1 VKILEERG
9 APAEAIHAMR
19 GIMSS
24 CEAGAYAGDH
34 SPAAD
39 RDAFIK
45 RALEAARALESAK
58 YI

>member
-9 APAEAIHAMR
+9 MPADAIGAMR
-19 GIMSS
+19 EIMSS

-39 RDAFIK
+39 REAFIG
-45 RALEAARALESAK
+45 RALEAARALEK
-58 YI
+58 MKDI